1 MRWWVQTRS
10 EGADYRFL
18 GRSGQPDRW
27 WDRYLRFSAPEDRM
41 IVVETDPSGWRLYVT
56 AMDSG
61 RKDGAAPPRAIRNSL
76 LVHGGRNDGEIAC
89 GLIAAYLRETLGA
102 ELRSLLPR
110 DEVERAIEGGALG
123 EGVEQQV
130 DALLARL
137 SSQVKPQRRTGTW
150 SASSSS
156 LRAQESMAGAM
167 MAAIRDGQNGVFG
180 YLNLM
185 SDAGEGD
192 GLIRGRGGT
201 VGVFLLDDGAA
212 ELTEYRR
219 PEAATGGNPTG
230 AGSARRA
237 ARPGNSERKPVVPWV
252 LIGLIALGA
261 IAVLVLIFGR
271 NFTHGD

>member
-1 MRWWVQTRS
+1 MLWWVQTRS
-10 EGADYRFL
+10 EGADYCFL

-41 IVVETDPSGWRLYVT
+41 FVVETDPSGWRLYVT

-76 LVHGGRNDGEIAC
+76 LVHGGRSDAEAAC
-89 GLIAAYLRETLGA
+89 GLVAAYMREALGA

-110 DEVERAIEGGALG
+110 DEVERAIDGGALG
-123 EGVEQQV
+123 EGVKKKV
-130 DALLARL
+130 DALLTKL

-156 LRAQESMAGAM
+156 LRAQEGMASAM
-167 MAAIRDGQNGVFG
+167 MAAIREGQNGVFG

-185 SDAGEGD
+185 SDVGEGD
-192 GLIRGRGGT
+192 GLLRGRGATIGI
-201 VGVFLLDDGAA
+201 FLMDDGAA
-212 ELTEYRR
+212 DLTEYRR
-219 PEAATGGNPTG
+219 PEAATAGNPPG

-237 ARPGNSERKPVVPWV
+237 PRPGNSEQKPAIPWMLV
-252 LIGLIALGA
+252 GLIVLGA
-261 IAVLVLIFGR
+261 IVLLLGIFER
-271 NFTHGD
+271 R